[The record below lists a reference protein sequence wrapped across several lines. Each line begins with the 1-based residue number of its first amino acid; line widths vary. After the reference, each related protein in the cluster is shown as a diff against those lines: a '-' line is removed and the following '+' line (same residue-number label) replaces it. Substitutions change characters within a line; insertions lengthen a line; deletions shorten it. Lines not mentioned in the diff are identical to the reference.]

1 MSLDRLIMGDKNR
14 GKTYLSAL
22 FKKNVSKS
30 PIINKWIE
38 GITHV

>member
-14 GKTYLSAL
+14 ERAFFSAL